1 MRALISHHNNCY
13 NGLQRPVD
21 AHNPYRTAVTDTA
34 RRLRALC
41 GASVNQHGIARRLS
55 LISPVPGC

>member
-34 RRLRALC
+34 LMC
-41 GASVNQHGIARRLS
+41 GASFFSIIYIKTACV
-55 LISPVPGC
+55 V